1 MVKRYSPSVQTLPR
15 KSFSLA
21 PWVVLGSMLVGSTWL
36 SGCGSPSRTTPRARN
51 EQVNLEL
58 FQQLIEGGTMTP
70 LEGFED
76 DEYLAELERQ
86 YSDLEAMDAEGKP
99 PAGSQEVKPAV
110 GPGQGG
116 LDDGLGD
123 GLGDALGP
131 LLPGVISEPPINPY
145 LEFGSQIYV
154 YDNGLV
160 MKPYTF
166 PPSMGKNVLNLL
178 TAYGDFPI
186 YGSGIDGSGM
196 PEDAAGQPLDA
207 VLLDL
212 RQNWSIEAWSDP
224 RGAGSGALQAPTP
237 IVLGDLLIITAAP
250 DVLLDVEHF
259 INIFVEDVKQIEIE
273 AKIVEVITTEGFD
286 YGVARIDDATPIFGL
301 PNSGTLIHG
310 IDFSL
315 PNTVGSTVT
324 GNSLLSVGAVFD
336 GVVFNA
342 VLEAVASNEHVS
354 IISRPKVAVR
364 EGARAEIVNTT
375 EIPFFNISNI
385 NSSGNFTT
393 TLVYKPV
400 GVQMYVIP
408 RVIGDDTVVLS
419 IDIEASQQT
428 GTAVT
433 FSQGNSDDSALVQV
447 PLISSRRA
455 RTIVRLEPGQAVI
468 LGGLITE
475 RTLERERK
483 VPFLGDIPVLGY
495 LFKSSF
501 QLKEQTNVLF
511 FIRPRILQGG
521 DLNGSFEN

>member
-1 MVKRYSPSVQTLPR
+1 MQIPFVLLSRAHFRNVCG
-15 KSFSLA
+15 LA
-21 PWVVLGSMLVGSTWL
+21 LVASIVTA
-36 SGCGSPSRTTPRARN
+36 GCGAPKGTTPRARN

-86 YSDLEAMDAEGKP
+86 YSDLGAQVPGDRTQA
-99 PAGSQEVKPAV
+99 
-110 GPGQGG
+110 GQGG
-116 LDDGLGD
+116 SESDPRLAEGGLGD
-123 GLGDALGP
+123 GLGP
-131 LLPGVISEPPINPY
+131 LLPGEFTEPPINPY

-154 YDNGLV
+154 YDSGLV

-166 PPSMGKNVLNLL
+166 PPTMGQHVLNLL

-186 YGSGIDGSGM
+186 YGAGVDGAGM
-196 PEDAAGQPLDA
+196 PDSATEQPLDS
-207 VLLDL
+207 VLFDL

-224 RGAGSGALQAPTP
+224 RGGGNGALQTP
-237 IVLGDLLIITAAP
+237 KPIILGDLLIITAAP
-250 DVLLDVEHF
+250 KVLLNVEHF

-273 AKIVEVITTEGFD
+273 AKIVEVITTEGLD
-286 YGVARIDDATPIFGL
+286 YGVAKVDENTPIFGL
-301 PNSGTLIHG
+301 PSSGTLIHG
-310 IDFSL
+310 IDFSM
-315 PNTVGSTVT
+315 PNTVGSGVT

-342 VLEAVASNEHVS
+342 VLEAVASNEHVQ

-375 EIPFFNISNI
+375 EIPFFNISAI

-393 TLVYKPV
+393 TLTYKPV

-408 RVIGDDTVVLS
+408 RVVGDDTVVLS

-433 FSQGNSDDSALVQV
+433 FSQGNSSDSAIVQV

-475 RTLERERK
+475 RNLERERK
-483 VPFLGDIPVLGY
+483 VPILGDIPVLGY

-501 QLKEQTNVLF
+501 QTKEQTNVLF
-511 FIRPRILQGG
+511 YIRPRILQGG
-521 DLNGSFEN
+521 DLNSSLDY

>member
-1 MVKRYSPSVQTLPR
+1 MQIPPH
-15 KSFSLA
+15 A
-21 PWVVLGSMLVGSTWL
+21 PQAPALRNLLGLGL
-36 SGCGSPSRTTPRARN
+36 LCLGACGSPNTTTPRARN
-51 EQVNLEL
+51 EQINLEL

-76 DEYLAELERQ
+76 DEYLAELEKQ
-86 YSDLEAMDAEGKP
+86 YAELGAMEAEGNARNGAAANQDAVP
-99 PAGSQEVKPAV
+99 P
-110 GPGQGG
+110 GPGAEE
-116 LDDGLGD
+116 DGLGD
-123 GLGDALGP
+123 GLGP
-131 LLPGVISEPPINPY
+131 LMPEDITEPPINPY

-154 YDNGLV
+154 YGNGLV

-166 PPSMGKNVLNLL
+166 PPNMGRNVMNLL
-178 TAYGDFPI
+178 QSYGDFAIHGAGVDGEGMP
-186 YGSGIDGSGM
+186 DGSV
-196 PEDAAGQPLDA
+196 EQPFDS

-212 RQNWSIEAWSDP
+212 RQGWSIEAWSDP
-224 RGAGSGALQAPTP
+224 RGSGNGSLQAPSP
-237 IVLGDLLIITAAP
+237 IVLGDLLIVTASP
-250 DVLLDVEHF
+250 DVLMDVEHF

-286 YGVARIDDATPIFGL
+286 FGIAKVDDDTPIFGL

-315 PNTVGSTVT
+315 PNTVGSSVT

-336 GVVFNA
+336 GVTFNA

-393 TLVYKPV
+393 NLSYKPV

-408 RVIGDDTVVLS
+408 RVVGDDTVVLS

-433 FSQGNSDDSALVQV
+433 FSQGNSDDSSTLGV

-475 RTLERERK
+475 RSLERERK

-495 LFKSSF
+495 LFKSTY
-501 QLKEQTNVLF
+501 QQKEKTNVLF

-521 DLNGSFEN
+521 DLNGSFDN